1 MEVIING
8 EVQHFPDNTHILD
21 MVHLLFLEGRRI
33 AIEINGEVIPRSQY
47 PARRLQDNDKIE
59 IIRAVGG
66 G

>member
-21 MVHLLFLEGRRI
+21 MVHLLSLEGRRI

>member
-21 MVHLLFLEGRRI
+21 MVHLLSLEGRRI

-47 PARRLQDNDKIE
+47 PARRLQDDDKIE